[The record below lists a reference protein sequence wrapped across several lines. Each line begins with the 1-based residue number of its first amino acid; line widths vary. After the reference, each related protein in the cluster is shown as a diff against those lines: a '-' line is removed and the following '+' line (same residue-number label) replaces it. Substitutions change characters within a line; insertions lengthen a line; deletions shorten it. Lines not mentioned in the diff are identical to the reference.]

1 MVSADKNNI
10 TYTGELLRKTI
21 HLSSAAIPVGAFLFS
36 ESDYLLILTALL
48 VFAAVVEFLRHT
60 VQPVRTFF
68 NSVFGQLLRQHETA
82 EKGVHLS
89 GATYVLLAAWI
100 TAHVFPVVIMV
111 QAMLFLSIGDTMAA
125 LIGRK
130 YGKTRFLKKSL
141 EGTVA
146 FFVSSVVIVLV
157 TPKMGFGTIEYVFGI
172 FVAGVTAIAENITPE
187 QIDDNL
193 SISLI
198 SSTLLYCL
206 YAMFLPL

>member
-10 TYTGELLRKTI
+10 TYTSEILRKTI

-36 ESDYLLILTALL
+36 RPVFLLILTALL
-48 VFAAVVEFLRHT
+48 IFAVVVEFMRHAF
-60 VQPVRTFF
+60 QPVRQFF
-68 NSVFGQLLRQHETA
+68 NSVFGALLRQHEVA
-82 EKGVHLS
+82 EQGIHLS

-100 TAHVFPVVIMV
+100 TALVFPVVIMV

-141 EGTVA
+141 EGSLA
-146 FFVSSVVIVLV
+146 FFLSSVVIVLV
-157 TPKMGFGTIEYVFGI
+157 TPKMGYGITEYLIGFA
-172 FVAGVTAIAENITPE
+172 VAGITAIVENITPE

-198 SSTLLYCL
+198 SSTLLYCF
-206 YAMFLPL
+206 YAIFLPM